1 VALAEGAVEQ
11 RVRPI
16 QPYLL
21 EPHGSKH
28 LEQALRKQEGEFTA
42 SEFVVVALA
51 IFE

>member
-1 VALAEGAVEQ
+1 MALAEGAVEQ
-11 RVRPI
+11 L